1 MRFWILVVG
10 SFALTS
16 IAARFLLTG
25 SDEQPLRWWFFWIGI
40 AAAAAGS
47 GVLYVGGIGQI
58 FRFLRKAAIATIL
71 QWALERTKLTNGRLA
86 GLMRSLGLTRA
97 PNDAGKAVPAYS
109 RIDEILMS
117 AGWSTASIGAA
128 LIFASR

>member
-10 SFALTS
+10 FFALTS

-25 SDEQPLRWWFFWIGI
+25 SAEQPLRRWFFWSGI
-40 AAAAAGS
+40 AAATAGS

-58 FRFLRKAAIATIL
+58 VRLLRKAAIATIL

-86 GLMRSLGLTRA
+86 GPIHRLGLTRA
-97 PNDAGKAVPAYS
+97 PNDAGKTVPAYF
-109 RIDEILMS
+109 RIDEILMP
-117 AGWSTASIGAA
+117 AGWSAVSIGAA
-128 LIFASR
+128 LVFASR